1 MLHFII
7 FERQFGH
14 CATTLLRAHSLKEA
28 LTKFA
33 IEENGVEAKSD
44 GSLVSGDGLVY
55 PHPLALIESEYKSH
69 DKFDELQW
77 DTKND
82 KLLNGACWEI
92 RALPAEAW
100 DAEIAEVFCS
110 AEPWSLGEYI
120 SLCRTEL
127 RKKYPRSRAR
137 AFVWYLEDGPMVTFH
152 RRQNRADAQPIEVMG
167 RYIIPWQRQ
176 HWPNPY
182 SLTPEMVQEWHG
194 TFDDVLTQMRINF
207 PF

>member
-1 MLHFII
+1 MQHFII
-7 FERQFGH
+7 FERDLGH
-14 CATTLLRAHSLKEA
+14 CVTHLIRATSLQEA

-33 IEENGVEAKSD
+33 VKQCGAKLRTD
-44 GSLVSGDGLVY
+44 GNVILWDDVTY
-55 PHPLALIESEYKSH
+55 FHPLAFIESEYKSH

-100 DAEIAEVFCS
+100 EAETAEVFCS

-120 SLCRTEL
+120 DLCRAEL
-127 RKKYPRSRAR
+127 RKKHPRSRAR
-137 AFVWYLEDGPMVTFH
+137 AFVWYLNDGPLVTFH
-152 RRQNRADAQPIEVMG
+152 RRQNRARPQPIEVVG

-176 HWPNPY
+176 HWPNPF
-182 SLTPEMVQEWHG
+182 SLTAEMVQEWHG
-194 TFDDVLTQMRINF
+194 SYDDILSQMRINY